1 MKKVFYFLT
10 TLFFIILITA
20 FIPINTSKEN
30 CIEVTGIIKSITEG
44 GKNDLVFELENDKIT
59 YYINRGLENGFKLD
73 KSKTTFIGKK
83 VTLNYAKNWTPLAP
97 FGTKSKHITQIFIDN
112 KEIYSEFE

>member
-1 MKKVFYFLT
+1 MKKLFYFII
-10 TLFFIILITA
+10 TLFSIILITA

-30 CIEVTGIIKSITEG
+30 SIEVTGTIKSIHKEG
-44 GKNDLVFELENDKIT
+44 INDLVFELENDKIT
-59 YYINRGLENGFKLD
+59 YYINWGLENGFKLD
-73 KSKTTFIGKK
+73 KSKTDFIGKK
-83 VTLNYAKNWTPLAP
+83 ATLNYAKNWTPLAP